1 MEFKLNV
8 NNTETLLSTLLRERN
23 TSVCFV
29 FCLKNMYMNAE
40 TVDFS
45 QE

>member
-23 TSVCFV
+23 TSVFV